1 MIMKGRAPLRLPIVG
16 FFCLAIVAM
25 AALPA
30 WATSQ
35 QTPPPSPPVVIQQT
49 TSSPVVVSQTRQ
61 TPPVPVSQTRQT
73 PPPVPVMQTTPPT
86 PPAAGRPV
94 SVPLTRTNTVR
105 QTPPSPPVPMQHQTP
120 VLTAQRFHFTQAT
133 SLPEDGQKLIQGFD
147 ADREAIQK
155 EVDQKIQARRE
166 AVIKELERLQDQ
178 YAKAGKLDEAVA
190 IRDYLRAGGP
200 ATAGSVAFR
209 RIAR

>member
-1 MIMKGRAPLRLPIVG
+1 M
-16 FFCLAIVAM
+16 
-25 AALPA
+25 
-30 WATSQ
+30 TN
-35 QTPPPSPPVVIQQT
+35 
-49 TSSPVVVSQTRQ
+49 
-61 TPPVPVSQTRQT
+61 
-73 PPPVPVMQTTPPT
+73 
-86 PPAAGRPV
+86 
-94 SVPLTRTNTVR
+94 LT
-105 QTPPSPPVPMQHQTP
+105 
-120 VLTAQRFHFTQAT
+120 
-133 SLPEDGQKLIQGFD
+133 EDGQKLIQGFE

-200 ATAGSVAFR
+200 PATVNVPFR